1 MKNRPDLL
9 GFGIFIIILAGIL
22 YLSFSGLVKK
32 IMNYDYSADESLV
45 YVNIDAIDIPE
56 SDIHFYDNIGFE
68 GKEPITQFPSLLNI
82 EKYTYKAKAL
92 PVQDLSLK
100 SEVSLT
106 DLEETLN
113 RYLLESLEYSKSKN
127 EDFATM
133 QSYFKTRSFEEDARE
148 LLHQKIKDNTPYKLS
163 SYINSLA
170 HNGHMS
176 IMNTEKNRKNAGV
189 AFSEYLLY
197 RNAYMNYFYLYK
209 INVERYRGQEKQK
222 TIEELNKKFNEYEAL
237 QKEIISQNISSSEKT
252 IKNIINNID
261 ISEENK
267 TFSYQNI
274 KLPDNKKTKAL
285 GFSFETISD
294 IPSSISREKQQ
305 LIIAIGKDHNY
316 KVTFNEN
323 QSLEDKTEEFQNLIN
338 KYGYLYQM

>member
-1 MKNRPDLL
+1 MKNRPDFLS
-9 GFGIFIIILAGIL
+9 FFVFIIILALVL
-22 YLSFSGLVKK
+22 YLSFGGFVKRVMK
-32 IMNYDYSADESLV
+32 YDFSADETLV
-45 YVNIDAIDIPE
+45 YVNPNAIDLPE
-56 SDIHFYDNIGFE
+56 PDIHFYDNKSFE
-68 GKEPITQFPSLLNI
+68 GEEPITQFPFLLNI

-92 PVQDLSLK
+92 PIQDLSLK
-100 SEVSLT
+100 SEISLS

-113 RYLLESLEYSKSKN
+113 KYLSESLEYSKSKN

-209 INVERYRGQEKQK
+209 INVEKYRGQERQK
-222 TIEELNKKFNEYEAL
+222 TIDELNIKFNDYETL
-237 QKEIISQNISSSEKT
+237 QKEIISQNISSSEKI

-267 TFSYQNI
+267 TFSYQSIN
-274 KLPDNKKTKAL
+274 LPNTKNTKSI
-285 GFSFETISD
+285 GYSSETIPD
-294 IPSSISREKQQ
+294 APSSIRREKQQ